1 MKRFAVVGLAMLI
14 SFAGIL
20 SADEKDLKE
29 LEGTYSVALLKK
41 GGKEAGK
48 EDTQKTKFRFKG
60 ENLSIIIGGDEK
72 STQIK
77 VDTSKQ
83 PHTIDITPSEGPD
96 KGKTYLGIY
105 KIEKGELTLAF
116 VKVGDRPKEFTSEN
130 DVTLMKLKKDANK

>member
-1 MKRFAVVGLAMLI
+1 MKRLVVIGVAMLL

-29 LEGTYSVALLKK
+29 IEGTYSVTLLKK

-48 EDTQKTKFRFKG
+48 EDTQKTKIRFKG
-60 ENLSIIIGGDEK
+60 ESLSIVIGGEEK

-77 VDTSKQ
+77 VDASKQ

-105 KIEKGELTLAF
+105 KYEKGELTLAF
-116 VKVGDRPKEFTSEN
+116 VKAGDRPKDFTSEYE
-130 DVTLMKLKKDANK
+130 VTLMKLKKDVNK

>member
-1 MKRFAVVGLAMLI
+1 MKQFAVVGLTMLL

-29 LEGTYSVALLKK
+29 LEGTYSVTLLKK

-48 EDTQKTKFRFKG
+48 EDTQKTKIRFKG
-60 ENLSIIIGGDEK
+60 ESLSIVIGGDEK

-77 VDTSKQ
+77 VDASKQ

-105 KIEKGELTLAF
+105 KYDKGELTIAF

-130 DVTLMKLKKDANK
+130 DITLMNLKKDVNK